1 MKIAVTATGPTLD
14 DQVDARF
21 GRCPCFLIVNSE
33 SLDFE
38 AVENPNL
45 ALGGGAGIQS
55 AQMMSEKGVEVVL
68 TGNCG
73 PNAFRTFGAAG
84 IQVIVGVSG
93 TARQAVE
100 AFGAGRLAPADG
112 PNVASHFGMGGGA
125 APGQTPGTGTGVPP
139 MGGGMG
145 MGAGMGRGMG
155 GGGGGR
161 GMGRG
166 MGMGGGGGGGGRGMG
181 RGMGMGGGGGGGRG
195 MGRGMG
201 MGGGGGGGRG
211 MGRGM
216 GGGAQFAPQ
225 MPTGAPPQEMGIPP
239 APPAG
244 PGREIDMLQAQ
255 ARSLEEQLRF
265 LNARIEELN
274 RAGAGSGLVAGVD
287 AEKCTGCG
295 LCREVCPQGAMS
307 VEETARI
314 DAGKCTG
321 CGQCVT
327 ECPQDA
333 LSLRK
338 AGS

>member
-166 MGMGGGGGGGGRGMG
+166 MGMGGGGGGG
-181 RGMGMGGGGGGGRG
+181 
-195 MGRGMG
+195 
-201 MGGGGGGGRG
+201 RG

-244 PGREIDMLQAQ
+244 PGREIDMLLAQ

-295 LCREVCPQGAMS
+295 LCREVCPQGAVS

>member
-84 IQVIVGVSG
+84 IQVIVGVTG

-100 AFGAGRLAPADG
+100 AFSAGRLAPADG
-112 PNVASHFGMGGGA
+112 PNVASHFGMGGDA
-125 APGQTPGTGTGVPP
+125 APGQGTGAGAAYPP

-145 MGAGMGRGMG
+145 MGAGMGMGMGRGRGMGGGG

-181 RGMGMGGGGGGGRG
+181 RGMGMGGGGGGRG

-201 MGGGGGGGRG
+201 MGGGAGFGG
-211 MGRGM
+211 
-216 GGGAQFAPQ
+216 Q
-225 MPTGAPPQEMGIPP
+225 MPAGAPPQEMMPP
-239 APPAG
+239 APPVD
-244 PGREIDMLQAQ
+244 PRQEVDVLQAQ
-255 ARSLEEQLRF
+255 ARGLEEQLRSV
-265 LNARIEELN
+265 NARIEELG
-274 RAGAGSGLVAGVD
+274 RARAGSGLLASVD
-287 AEKCTGCG
+287 AERCTGCG
-295 LCREVCPQGAMS
+295 LCREVCPQGAVS
-307 VEETARI
+307 VDETARV